1 MPLASPPVAWEHR
14 EVEVLRRGDH
24 GGTELARLRQIEAT
38 AAVARGVIAIGAL
51 GYLSF
56 APRPSRD
63 LLMVAAVLLGASAL
77 ATVGV
82 LRLPVDAT
90 RLRLVGLLVVAT
102 DAGLVAMAMLAET
115 TGPEQGLYL
124 AGILVVLEAA
134 VRWGRLGGVALAL
147 AMGVALGMVLAI
159 RSESTGGGF
168 ATGPLVMR
176 AGLYV
181 AVGVVVGHTVEVLDG
196 ARTSLETR
204 LATSDLVAQFAL
216 EASRRGSVDSVR
228 LLARML
234 LEVLGV
240 NRVAVLVRDPTDGA
254 VGDADTREDPRTG
267 RGPEPPPGTTR
278 VVLRPWAVAGYPE
291 PVEALTRSADDTLAV
306 HPRAGGTV
314 GRALQF
320 GDAGGGG
327 PGPRRESAELPA
339 PEPSDAELPGLLL
352 DPHATWRIAVP
363 LRAAGRPL
371 GVLLVQGDR
380 AGTLGGPDRRLLESL
395 AAEVGQILGHVELAE
410 ARTRAL
416 RALRR
421 VAAAKDEF
429 VAVASHELRT
439 PVTALVGFARI
450 LAADEGAVTAEQRR
464 QAVEA
469 VVRQADRLAALVED
483 LLAVARIDSGSEEA
497 RLEPV
502 PLGPLVRDVLD
513 GRGVRRDGVE
523 VVIPDGTA
531 VTADPRLLGRVI
543 GNLLDNAS
551 RHAPG
556 PVLIEARGRGDEVE
570 LAVADRGPGIPAG
583 EREQIFDRF
592 RRGAGATGDGT
603 GLGLYIVRALV
614 ERMGGRIRVEDRCG
628 GGTRFV
634 LVLTS
639 ARSGGPESTRR
650 NAAPGGA
657 GSASV
662 R

>member
-1 MPLASPPVAWEHR
+1 M
-14 EVEVLRRGDH
+14 EVLRRGDH
-24 GGTELARLRQIEAT
+24 RGAELGRLRQIET
-38 AAVARGVIAIGAL
+38 TVAVARGVIAIGAL
-51 GYLSF
+51 AYLPV
-56 APRPSRD
+56 APDPSRD
-63 LLMVAAVLLGASAL
+63 LLTVAAVLLGASAL

-82 LRLPVDAT
+82 LRLPVDTA

-134 VRWGRLGGVALAL
+134 VRWGRLGGVVSAL
-147 AMGVALGMVLAI
+147 AMGVALGVVLAI
-159 RSESTGGGF
+159 RSGGAGEGF
-168 ATGPLVMR
+168 AIGPLVMR

-181 AVGVVVGHTVEVLDG
+181 AVGVAVGHTVEVLEG
-196 ARTSLETR
+196 ARTSLEAR

-234 LEVLGV
+234 HEVLGV
-240 NRVAVLVRDPTDGA
+240 NRVAVLVRDPTDD
-254 VGDADTREDPRTG
+254 VGDADASDG
-267 RGPEPPPGTTR
+267 FGNGAGPEPVRGDAPL
-278 VVLRPWAVAGYPE
+278 VLRPWAVAGYPE
-291 PVEALTRSADDTLAV
+291 PVEALARSADDALAV
-306 HPRAGGTV
+306 HARATGLV
-314 GRALQF
+314 GRAMLF
-320 GDAGGGG
+320 GTGHRRPLDVDGGEAR
-327 PGPRRESAELPA
+327 PDV
-339 PEPSDAELPGLLL
+339 EPPDVELPGLLV
-352 DPHATWRIAVP
+352 DPHATWRLAVP

-371 GVLLVQGDR
+371 GVLLVQGDHSGTP
-380 AGTLGGPDRRLLESL
+380 AGRDRRLLESL
-395 AAEVGQILGHVELAE
+395 ASEVGQILGHVELAE
-410 ARTRAL
+410 ARARAL
-416 RALRR
+416 RTLRR

-429 VAVASHELRT
+429 VAVTSHELRT

-450 LAADEGAVTAEQRR
+450 LAADEGSVTAEQRR

-513 GRGVRRDGVE
+513 GRGVRPDVATVG
-523 VVIPDGTA
+523 IPDGLA
-531 VTADPRLLGRVI
+531 VVADPRLLRRVI
-543 GNLLDNAS
+543 GNLLDNAA

-556 PVLIEARGRGDEVE
+556 PVLIEAHRGAEAVE
-570 LAVADRGPGIPAG
+570 LAVADRGPGIPTG

-603 GLGLYIVRALV
+603 GLGLYIVRGLV
-614 ERMGGRIRVEDRCG
+614 ERMGGRIRVEDHRG

-634 LVLTS
+634 VALAPVP
-639 ARSGGPESTRR
+639 SGEAEGTRR
-650 NAAPGGA
+650 CAGPGAAASP
-657 GSASV
+657 SV